1 VITAQCVYNARQV
14 YWKRF
19 IEYELARCK
28 VVCVMHHA
36 QHAERVFHYL
46 MTASALA
53 RSDPL
58 KMAHLSA
65 CLEYNARIK
74 AQLTHNKHLIE
85 LPAEAHLEWRRKADG
100 PSNSDLLGMQLQVF
114 KKVRLAG

>member
-1 VITAQCVYNARQV
+1 V

-28 VVCVMHHA
+28 VVCVLHHA

-46 MTASALA
+46 IAASALA

-58 KMAHLSA
+58 KVKHLSA
-65 CLEYNARIK
+65 CLEYNGRIK
-74 AQLTHNKHLIE
+74 AQLAHNKHMIE
-85 LPAEAHLEWRRKADG
+85 LPAEAHLEWRRERDG
-100 PSNSDLLGMQLQVF
+100 PSNADLLIGQLQVF
-114 KKVRLAG
+114 KKVRYMLWRAY